1 MLRSKNIY
9 GPYEWKTVLA
19 QGETKIN
26 GPHQGAWVDTTTGE
40 DWFLHFQD
48 VGAHGRLLH
57 LQPMKWVDDWPVIG
71 IDKDEDGCGEPVLF
85 YKKPDVGKK
94 YSVCTPQ
101 ESDEFNS
108 QNLSPQW
115 QWNANINEKW
125 MFCNGQMDIYV
136 FILILLQIVIGI
148 YGMSQICCYKRFLLL
163 ILQQTTKL
171 TFKPTKKYTG
181 ERTGLV
187 VMGLDY
193 AGLFVENTKMAGT
206 VSVCV

>member
-1 MLRSKNIY
+1 MAGSVTFENIY
-9 GPYEWKTVLA
+9 GPYEWKTVLT

-115 QWNANINEKW
+115 QWNANINE
-125 MFCNGQMDIYV
+125 NGCFVMDKMDIYV

-163 ILQQTTKL
+163 ILQQRL
-171 TFKPTKKYTG
+171 
-181 ERTGLV
+181 
-187 VMGLDY
+187 
-193 AGLFVENTKMAGT
+193 N
-206 VSVCV
+206 

>member
-1 MLRSKNIY
+1 MAGSVTFENIY

-85 YKKPDVGKK
+85 YKKPDVGKSTLFVLLRK
-94 YSVCTPQ
+94 VMSLIVRIC
-101 ESDEFNS
+101 
-108 QNLSPQW
+108 LH
-115 QWNANINEKW
+115 
-125 MFCNGQMDIYV
+125 NGSGMLISTKNGCFVMDKMDIYV

-163 ILQQTTKL
+163 ILQQRL
-171 TFKPTKKYTG
+171 
-181 ERTGLV
+181 
-187 VMGLDY
+187 
-193 AGLFVENTKMAGT
+193 N
-206 VSVCV
+206 